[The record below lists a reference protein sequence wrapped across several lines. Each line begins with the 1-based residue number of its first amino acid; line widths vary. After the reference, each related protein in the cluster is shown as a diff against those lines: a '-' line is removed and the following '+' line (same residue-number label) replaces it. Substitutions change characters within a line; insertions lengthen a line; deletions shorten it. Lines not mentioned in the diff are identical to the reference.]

1 MKYASFFTIKG
12 ESSNI
17 ICMYCLSQFVYKY
30 KFNSKKNK
38 SMVRLWLRNIDDN
51 SSRHPYLFKAKSLKL
66 FNQVLI
72 LLMNATLGSTRTH
85 FISWYCRYYK
95 KEINVLQ
102 LQLSQ
107 DTKSCFLG
115 WKKQSTFW
123 FRFWATNQSFCVSK
137 KLVNCIISYKD
148 YVCVIFQFHCS
159 AIP

>member
-1 MKYASFFTIKG
+1 MD
-12 ESSNI
+12 E
-17 ICMYCLSQFVYKY
+17 
-30 KFNSKKNK
+30 
-38 SMVRLWLRNIDDN
+38 N

-102 LQLSQ
+102 LQSSQ

-115 WKKQSTFW
+115 WRKTKTAPSGLGFELPIRVSVSRKSLSIALSVTRIMCVLYFSFIVQQYPSSLNITF
-123 FRFWATNQSFCVSK
+123 SLP
-137 KLVNCIISYKD
+137 KLS
-148 YVCVIFQFHCS
+148 
-159 AIP
+159 